1 MSIRKWDIEAA
12 RVIVRVK
19 VGYDAEARAFY
30 AVVPGF
36 EYMSMG
42 KTREE
47 ALWNLEEGLAS
58 VLRHNADEG
67 RIFTPL
73 SREERL

>member
-1 MSIRKWDIEAA
+1 MSIRKWDIES
-12 RVIVRVK
+12 VRVVLRAK
-19 VGYDAEARAFY
+19 VGYDKEARAFY

-47 ALWNLEEGLAS
+47 AMWNLEDGLAS
-58 VLRHNADEG
+58 VLRCAADEG

-73 SREERL
+73 SREERI